1 MKTKK
6 VNVGKIQYSP
16 TSTTTPSKTSPWKQP
31 NLIPVVDPN
40 ANQIGPTRL
49 KLIFDDDQESKENRG
64 SLFQE
69 ETSINSSR
77 KKFL

>member
-6 VNVGKIQYSP
+6 VNVGKIQFSP
-16 TSTTTPSKTSPWKQP
+16 TSTTSPSKTSPWKQP